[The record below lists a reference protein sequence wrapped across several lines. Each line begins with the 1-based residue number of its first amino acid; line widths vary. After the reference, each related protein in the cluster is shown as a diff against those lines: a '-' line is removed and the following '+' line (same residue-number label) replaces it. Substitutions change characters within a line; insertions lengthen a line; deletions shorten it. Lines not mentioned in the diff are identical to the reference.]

1 MKKLQNKTWE
11 RTQPRFAAT
20 GKIETLKSAI
30 ITAATSEC
38 TYLGGF
44 FPDVQSDKTLEKSWL
59 DIVNPDLPP
68 KAFQGTWTT
77 SSPPKGDREEE
88 VFG

>member
-1 MKKLQNKTWE
+1 MHL
-11 RTQPRFAAT
+11 FGA
-20 GKIETLKSAI
+20 LK
-30 ITAATSEC
+30 
-38 TYLGGF
+38 GF